1 MYIVVTPLRHG
12 RGPKPTPP
20 GEAVEL
26 DERQG
31 DALVAIGALAHAP
44 DDTVAPIVGIDVT
57 GEPAA
62 GQGEGVQLPGGTDGD
77 GKPLAPIAK
86 PLSAMKRAEL
96 VIEAARLDVTIA
108 PGMTNKQVVAAI
120 EAKQAG
126 NA

>member
-20 GEAVEL
+20 GEPVEL

-31 DALVAIGALAHAP
+31 DALVAIGALTRFA
-44 DDTVAPIVGIDVT
+44 DDTIARIVGIDVT

-77 GKPLAPIAK
+77 GKPLAPIVK
-86 PLSAMKRAEL
+86 PLAAMKRAEL
-96 VIEAARLDVTIA
+96 VIEAARLDVPIA
-108 PGMTNKQVVAAI
+108 AGMTNKQVVAAI
-120 EAKQAG
+120 EAKRTAV
-126 NA
+126 A